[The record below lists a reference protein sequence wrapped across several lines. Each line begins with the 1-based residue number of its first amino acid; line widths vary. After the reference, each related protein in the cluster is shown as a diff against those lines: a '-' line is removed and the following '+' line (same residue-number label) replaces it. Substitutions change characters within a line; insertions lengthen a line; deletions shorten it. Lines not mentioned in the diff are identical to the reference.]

1 MNLLMLVLG
10 ILVIM
15 APGFLASLS
24 VFPRPEDLDFWK
36 RAGVSFGLGVLV
48 LVYLGFIL
56 AGRGLL
62 VPRPFFAS
70 LLISCGVLGF
80 LALVRGG
87 FGVVSHYL
95 HYLRPRPKPVLLTC
109 PQCGATFREA
119 RELELHLKAHKP
131 PPAKPAAPVPPPP
144 KPPPPVPAPSRFTC
158 PRCGTVLETKEGL
171 QAHLAVC
178 RVKTCPY
185 CGHTNPSDAQKCS
198 KCGAW
203 LFA

>member
-1 MNLLMLVLG
+1 MLVVG
-10 ILVIM
+10 ILAIM

-36 RAGVSFGLGVLV
+36 RMGVSFGLGLLV
-48 LVYLGFIL
+48 MIYLGFAL
-56 AGRGLL
+56 ASKGLL
-62 VPRPFFAS
+62 VSKPFFAG

-87 FGVVSHYL
+87 FRVVSHYL
-95 HYLRPRPKPVLLTC
+95 QYLRPGPKPAPLTC

-131 PPAKPAAPVPPPP
+131 PPTKPPAPAPPPP
-144 KPPPPVPAPSRFTC
+144 KPPPVPAPQFKC

-178 RVKTCPY
+178 MVKVCPY
-185 CGHTNPSDAQKCS
+185 CGHPNPSDAQKCS